1 LGFRFATKEP
11 NKLIPKAMYLFA
23 NGNDFFTS
31 SFNLNKRFLSLTEQ
45 LAPSLD
51 VLNKTSRKQADADW
65 INLQPQ

>member
-1 LGFRFATKEP
+1 MGFRFDTKEP

-31 SFNLNKRFLSLTEQ
+31 SLNLNKRFLSLTKQ

-51 VLNKTSRKQADADW
+51 VFNKTSRKKTDADW